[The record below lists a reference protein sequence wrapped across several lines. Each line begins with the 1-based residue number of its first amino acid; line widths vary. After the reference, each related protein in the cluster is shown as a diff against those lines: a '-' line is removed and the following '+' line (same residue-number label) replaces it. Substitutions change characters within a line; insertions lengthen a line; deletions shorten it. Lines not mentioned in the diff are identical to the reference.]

1 MSATMT
7 SESTAREMSL
17 PRAAMQLRVSG
28 EVARR
33 LMLRGALRGRQLPN
47 GRWVVTTESVAD
59 AERLLAAT
67 APASAPAA

>member
-1 MSATMT
+1 
-7 SESTAREMSL
+7 
-17 PRAAMQLRVSG
+17 MQLRVSG